1 MMVGASYQS
10 FLLIMAQGPDFPQ
23 STVRIKFVME
33 KARNYWE
40 KPLRAANLSSMY
52 S

>member
-1 MMVGASYQS
+1 MAGASYQS
-10 FLLIMAQGPDFPQ
+10 FLLIMAQEAEFPQ

-33 KARNYWE
+33 KARKYWE
-40 KPLRAANLSSMY
+40 KPLRGANLSSMY